1 MMYQQAFIL
10 ETKCRTKDRVG
21 LAFVCKRLSLG
32 CWFMRKLCIN
42 KENDMAFLAIF
53 CKNIS
58 TVCRRV
64 KLNITFY

>member
-42 KENDMAFLAIF
+42 KGNDMAFLAIF
-53 CKNIS
+53 
-58 TVCRRV
+58 
-64 KLNITFY
+64 